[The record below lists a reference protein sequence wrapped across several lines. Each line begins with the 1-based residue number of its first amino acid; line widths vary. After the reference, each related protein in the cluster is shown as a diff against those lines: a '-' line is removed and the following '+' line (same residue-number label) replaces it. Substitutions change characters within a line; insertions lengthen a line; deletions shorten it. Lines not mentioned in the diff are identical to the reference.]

1 MYKKLFKFLAIERTY
16 HFLFGIQSGQQWC
29 RIVMDEETD
38 KIIKS
43 LPFKDLSVLEISGTK
58 WENFGFKKYKSVQ
71 YPEFDICSQRL
82 SEKFDLIISE
92 QVFEHLLRPYS
103 AAKNVHA
110 MLSSG
115 GSFLITTPFLLKV
128 HLYPEDCSRW
138 TETGMKYFLAEAGF
152 DENQVQSGSWGN
164 IECVVSNLNQWT
176 KYNPKLHSLKN
187 DKNVPVVVWA
197 LAKKLS

>member
-1 MYKKLFKFLAIERTY
+1 MFST
-16 HFLFGIQSGQQWC
+16 
-29 RIVMDEETD
+29 
-38 KIIKS
+38 
-43 LPFKDLSVLEISGTK
+43 LSSIFVHR
-58 WENFGFKKYKSVQ
+58 
-71 YPEFDICSQRL
+71 RL
-82 SEKFDLIISE
+82 SEKFDLVISE

-103 AAKNVHA
+103 AAKNVHT
-110 MLSSG
+110 MLNPG

-152 DENQVQSGSWGN
+152 DENQVQAGSWGN

-197 LAKKLS
+197 LAKKMA